1 MLTDGLYQAVISI
14 VINIEL
20 FYLNIYNKMIRMSA
34 DKGRIIRNESKILA
48 INLLSIQPP
57 HIVY

>member
-20 FYLNIYNKMIRMSA
+20 FYLNIYNKMAGFVPVYIPVA
-34 DKGRIIRNESKILA
+34 KLLESD
-48 INLLSIQPP
+48 
-57 HIVY
+57 